1 MDAFQKTEASR
12 TADMREVRRTSAS
25 PTAAPEAEPQDRRPR
40 YKEAIKEAAF
50 AHELV
55 SIIVGSGYDVS
66 RRLDQGAAMTWSTY
80 RPVCLIAAA
89 ML

>member
-1 MDAFQKTEASR
+1 MKLPELLTCGKCGAR
-12 TADMREVRRTSAS
+12 VRHLQLHLKRSHKIG
-25 PTAAPEAEPQDRRPR
+25 DRATR
-40 YKEAIKEAAF
+40 KAIKEAAF